1 MISGAIAS
9 RDVMNDSPKSRVR
22 ALRRS
27 RRYLAANKGTLAR
40 LLNTYAHV
48 AKLDPTR
55 RFLPDQ

>member
-1 MISGAIAS
+1 
-9 RDVMNDSPKSRVR
+9 MNDSSKAQIR

-48 AKLDPTR
+48 ARLDPAR
-55 RFLPDQ
+55 CFLPDR